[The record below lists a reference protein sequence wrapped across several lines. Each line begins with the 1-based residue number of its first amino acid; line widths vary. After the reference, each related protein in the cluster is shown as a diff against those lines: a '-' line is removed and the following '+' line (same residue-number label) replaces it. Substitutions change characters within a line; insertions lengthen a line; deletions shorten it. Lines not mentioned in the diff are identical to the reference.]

1 METVKDP
8 LVDIIR
14 LAPPNGDYPLYLDFI
29 HEVFIDEQ
37 PTPKLRA
44 ELLAILDDLLQN
56 KGLANLM
63 GWDLMPTL
71 LNVPG
76 SETCLITIARL
87 ANPREV
93 IIGVV
98 AELRKLDLYGIE
110 DDWHGEEAVAEKQ
123 NKSTGKN
130 DLDRFCFVLSLLS
143 IIHPRIKAKHPSRFL
158 AATIFAIMQAFHPS
172 HRAVMAI
179 GKFVHIV
186 SGKKRPTLPGRKSS
200 LSIASVMR
208 PEIEESLPPVPDP
221 EAQEEDSYE
230 SDIQKKLLQGLVTHM
245 LESYI
250 NVYPLEWA
258 GRLQESYDPKRVVAG
273 RMNLAEIFQKTP
285 EYQTR
290 ETVTGQLV
298 SLSRD
303 LGLADYDMLF
313 HTIHSKEPIAHAPN
327 PEEDLPDSPD
337 DIPLSPTGCLFLLTS
352 LIFSS
357 VMFKTKTPE
366 PTMFIFPDHAKL
378 VARFFESAA
387 DSSVAVVDAVVAIG
401 LWLEQSN
408 KFVSGE
414 FKDNDYMAHLRA
426 LSLWS
431 ATNPS
436 PGLRYC
442 THKLTSA
449 ILHAHPV
456 DAMRLT
462 FISKTIQGS
471 PDEISAIALKAS
483 AITWLKEELI
493 IAHERKSQN
502 LFSTTSALLETKS
515 HIFPNLLSLVD
526 NLDEELADELM
537 EYFVAHMAAL
547 NFLFFVSGE
556 QYINV
561 IPRGMM
567 KEVESEYLIPLKI
580 AQEKVLNSL
589 VAAKDAEA
597 PNLELDLLGEQISM
611 CLSKLHEK

>member
-1 METVKDP
+1 METAKDP
-8 LVDIIR
+8 VVDIVT
-14 LAPPNGDYPLYLDFI
+14 LAPPNGDYPMYLEFI
-29 HEVFIDEQ
+29 NKVLIEEHPSPE
-37 PTPKLRA
+37 LRA
-44 ELLAILDDLLQN
+44 ELLRILDDLLQN

-76 SETCLITIARL
+76 SEACLITIARL
-87 ANPREV
+87 ANPREA
-93 IIGVV
+93 IISVM

-110 DDWHGEEAVAEKQ
+110 DDWHGEEAGLEQQK
-123 NKSTGKN
+123 KSPEPN

-143 IIHPRIKAKHPSRFL
+143 IIHPRIKTKHPSRFL
-158 AATIFAIMQAFHPS
+158 ATTVFAIMQAFHPS

-179 GKFVHIV
+179 GKFAQMV

-208 PEIEESLPPVPDP
+208 PEIESNLPPAPDP
-221 EAQEEDSYE
+221 EAQEEDIDE
-230 SDIQKKLLQGLVTHM
+230 SEIQKKLLQGLVTHM
-245 LESYI
+245 LEMYI

-258 GRLQESYDPKRVVAG
+258 GRLQESFDPKRVVAG
-273 RMNLAEIFQKTP
+273 RTSLAEAFQTTP
-285 EYQTR
+285 ELQTR
-290 ETVTGQLV
+290 ETVAGQLV

-303 LGLADYDMLF
+303 LGLANYDLLF
-313 HTIHSKEPIAHAPN
+313 DTIHSKEPIAHAPN
-327 PEEDLPDSPD
+327 PEDNLPDSPD
-337 DIPLSPTGCLFLLTS
+337 DVPLSPAGCLFLLTS

-366 PTMFIFPDHAKL
+366 PVMSIFPDHAKL
-378 VARFFESAA
+378 VARFFESA
-387 DSSVAVVDAVVAIG
+387 DGSSIAIVDAVVAIG
-401 LWLEQSN
+401 LWLEHSN

-442 THKLTSA
+442 THQLTSA

-462 FISKTIQGS
+462 FISKTLQGS
-471 PDEISAIALKAS
+471 SDEISAIALKAS

-493 IAHERKSQN
+493 TAHERKSQN
-502 LFSTTSALLETKS
+502 LFSASSALLETKS
-515 HIFPNLLSLVD
+515 QIFPNLSSLVD
-526 NLDEELADELM
+526 DSDEELTNDLLAS
-537 EYFVAHMAAL
+537 FAVHMAAL
-547 NFLFFVSGE
+547 NFLFFITAE
-556 QYINV
+556 QYANI
-561 IPRGMM
+561 IPPGMM
-567 KEVESEYLIPLKI
+567 TQVESEYLAPLKT
-580 AQEKVLNSL
+580 AQERVLKSSGSE
-589 VAAKDAEA
+589 DTEA
-597 PNLELDLLGEQISM
+597 PHMELDLLGEQISM